1 MSKKSRILNVI
12 RISLIFSIIAIFI
25 PINKPLEADYNNA
38 PDYIKEIVPLKEH
51 QRITIE
57 IIREFKKNHYKKV
70 AIDDMLSSKVFNRY
84 LSDID
89 PSHMYFLASDIKS
102 FEPLRFRFDDNILKG
117 DVAPA
122 FSIFNKYQERLAQR
136 LVFILNKLDA
146 GMKDLT
152 FDKNESFEI
161 DRENAP
167 WPSNRPDLESL
178 WVKSLKNEIITMRL
192 EGKPN
197 SEIST
202 TLSKRYKSQLNRLR
216 QTTSEDV
223 FSVFINSL
231 ATSYDPHTSYF
242 SPRSSENF
250 NISMSLS
257 LEGIGAMLTT
267 ENEHTKVV
275 RLITG
280 GPAEKSKQL
289 KPNDKII
296 GVGQGP
302 EGEITDVVGWR
313 LDDVVDLIRGPKNT
327 LVRLKIIPADASDNH
342 QTKIVRIMRSTVQ
355 LEDQAASKDIIDIV
369 RGGRTYKIGIIRI
382 PTFYLDIKA
391 MQSDSDDYKSTTRD
405 VKRLLGELEAQRVNG
420 VVIDLRDNGGGSL
433 HEANTLTGLF
443 IKRGPTVLI
452 RSADGETETLYD
464 RDPKTYYSG
473 PLAIIVSR
481 LSASASEIFAGA
493 IQDYGRGVIIGD
505 NTFGKG
511 TVQTLLSLSRGQL
524 KVTTA
529 KFYRISGESTQHRGV
544 VPDLYYPS
552 LYDKTTI
559 GESSLKDAMPWDAI
573 NAVPHYVFG
582 DMSPYKAQLRSMHTA
597 RIQQD
602 PDYTYTLG
610 MINYLK
616 EARDKKKVSLKLSTR
631 LQENKTTEAQRIDIE
646 NRLRKAK
653 GLKPITSLDQL
664 NEEKDDS
671 QRTKPAKDDAE
682 LVEGGNI
689 LVDFL
694 AIKNKSVPSQQA
706 QSGGQ

>member
-1 MSKKSRILNVI
+1 MNIRSKLVYI
-12 RISLIFSIIAIFI
+12 IIASWLLII
-25 PINKPLEADYNNA
+25 SATGDGPTASDSRNPG
-38 PDYIKEIVPLKEH
+38 DYINELAPLKEH
-51 QRITIE
+51 QKVTTE
-57 IIREFKKNHYKKV
+57 IIRELRRNHYKKV
-70 AIDDMLSSKVFNRY
+70 AIDDALSSKIFERY

-89 PSHMYFLASDIKS
+89 SSHIYFITSDIKE
-102 FEPLRFRFDDNILKG
+102 FEKFRYRLDDGILKG
-117 DVAPA
+117 DTSSA
-122 FSIFNKYQERLAQR
+122 FTIFNRYQERLSQR
-136 LVFILNKLDA
+136 LMFVINKVDNGL
-146 GMKDLT
+146 KDIPL
-152 FDKNESFEI
+152 DKNDYLDI
-161 DRENAP
+161 DRDNAP
-167 WPSNRPDLESL
+167 WPVSRQEMEGL
-178 WVKSLKNEIITMRL
+178 WIKLLKNDIITMRL
-192 EGKPN
+192 EGKPIP
-197 SEIST
+197 EIST
-202 TLSKRYKSQLNRLR
+202 TLSKRYWSQLKRLR
-216 QTTSEDV
+216 QTTSEDA
-223 FSVFINSL
+223 FSIFMNSV

-250 NISMSLS
+250 NINMSLS

-275 RLITG
+275 RIITA
-280 GPAEKSKQL
+280 GPADKSKQL

-302 EGEITDVVGWR
+302 EGEITDVIGWR

-327 LVRLKIIPADASDNH
+327 IVRLRIIPADASDSH
-342 QTKIVRIMRSTVQ
+342 QTKIVRIMRGTVQ
-355 LEDQAASKDIIDIV
+355 LEDQAASKEVLDIV
-369 RGGRTYKIGIIRI
+369 RGGRTYKIGVIRI

-405 VKRLLGELEAQRVNG
+405 VKRLLGELDAQRVNG

-452 RSADGETETLYD
+452 RSADGITETLYD

-473 PLAIIVSR
+473 PLAVIVSR
-481 LSASASEIFAGA
+481 MSASASEIFAGA
-493 IQDYGRGVIIGD
+493 IQDYGRGIIIGD

-529 KFYRISGESTQHRGV
+529 KFYRISGESTQHRGII
-544 VPDLYYPS
+544 PDLYYPS
-552 LYDKTTI
+552 LYDKESI

-573 NAVPHYVFG
+573 TSVPHYVFG
-582 DMSPYKAQLRSMHTA
+582 DISPYRNQLRSMHTT
-597 RIQQD
+597 RIQRD

-616 EARDKKKVSLKLSTR
+616 DSREKKKVSLKLSTR
-631 LQENKTTEAQRIDIE
+631 IQEKKSKEAQRIDLE

-653 GLKPITSLDQL
+653 GQKTITNLEQL
-664 NEEKDDS
+664 NEDKDDS
-671 QRTKPAKDDAE
+671 PKTKPVKDDAE
-682 LVEGGNI
+682 IVESGNI

-694 AIKNKSVPSQQA
+694 TMKHKTPASQQA
-706 QSGGQ
+706 QSYTQ